1 MVIRRTSTRRLAVA
15 SATALVLALG
25 VWTAGPA
32 TAAMDSNC
40 SLYVSDPTDD
50 DTYVYSTSSV
60 YCVTV
65 YDSTV
70 VQVGNMI
77 QESAL
82 GVWQTRAGWVYK
94 YQAAG
99 YTSLSIGQKASCN
112 GHGTDTWRGV
122 GEGRTSDNGETITPG
137 TPRSVTC

>member
-82 GVWQTRAGWVYK
+82 GV
-94 YQAAG
+94 
-99 YTSLSIGQKASCN
+99 
-112 GHGTDTWRGV
+112 
-122 GEGRTSDNGETITPG
+122 
-137 TPRSVTC
+137 